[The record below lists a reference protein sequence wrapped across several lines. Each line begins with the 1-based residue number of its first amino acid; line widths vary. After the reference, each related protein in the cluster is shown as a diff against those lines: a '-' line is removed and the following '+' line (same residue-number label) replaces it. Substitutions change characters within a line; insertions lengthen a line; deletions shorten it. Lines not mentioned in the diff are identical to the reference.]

1 MKVGLDRIK
10 IRFDTDGINE
20 IKGVCRIMKKQLEQR
35 LIELRKEYEA
45 GQKIMEDIKLKLVE
59 LENRKNSLSET
70 LLRISGAIN
79 LLVEVL
85 EGSEDAHEQ
94 MIKTVLTYDG
104 TIEVP
109 NVVRQSLEK
118 AKESLKEAG
127 LVTGTVVEQ
136 KGILPIG
143 VMVGEIIKQEPKQG
157 TKLPAG
163 SAVNLVVAAK
173 GKYLQT
179 VDKKSICTPYS
190 GCNCEQKKE

>member
-10 IRFDTDGINE
+10 IRFDTDGSNE
-20 IKGVCRIMKKQLEQR
+20 LKGVCRIMKEQLEQR

-45 GQKIMEDIKLKLVE
+45 GQKILENIKLKLVE

-70 LLRISGAIN
+70 LLRFSGAIN

-85 EGSEDAHEQ
+85 ESSEGAHEQ
-94 MIKTVLTYDG
+94 MIKAVLTYDG

-127 LVTGTVVEQ
+127 LATGTVVEQ

-143 VMVGEIIKQEPKQG
+143 VMVGEIIRQEPKQG

-179 VDKKSICTPYS
+179 IDKKLVCDPYS